1 MFYREC
7 SNFKDNYASDMA
19 IFPIPLDR
27 WGFIFMLF
35 MAFVGVPLFTS
46 EYFITNIIIP
56 FYCFALAAF
65 GLNVLAGYTGQIS
78 IGHAAFMAVGAY
90 ASFNLYGRLGVPL
103 IPSILGAG
111 VISSVVGTIFG
122 LPSLRIKGFYLAI
135 STLASQFIIEWVIVH
150 WKWVSGGVFGTIEAP
165 KMFLFGFIP
174 LDTAVKKYYLTLC
187 LMAALMTI
195 GKNLVRGQL
204 GRNWMAIRDMDYA
217 AEIIGVNLYRDKLI
231 AFAVST
237 FYAGVAGALISFCY
251 LGAANI
257 EEFNVMVSFA
267 MMGMII
273 IGGLGTVL
281 GSFLGAG
288 FFVMLPIGIN
298 QFLGSFMEV
307 VPADILANMESIIFG
322 GLIVFFLIVEPYG
335 MARLWHT
342 IKEKMRLWPF
352 PY

>member
-7 SNFKDNYASDMA
+7 SNFKDSYASDMA

-35 MAFVGVPLFTS
+35 VAFVIVPLFAS
-46 EYFITNIIIP
+46 EYFIANIIIP
-56 FYCFALAAF
+56 FYCFSLAAF
-65 GLNVLAGYTGQIS
+65 GLNLLAGYAGQVS
-78 IGHAAFMAVGAY
+78 IGHAAFMAIGAY
-90 ASFNLYGRLGVPL
+90 ASFILYGRYGVPL
-103 IPSILGAG
+103 VPSIIGAG
-111 VISSVVGTIFG
+111 LISAVIGAFFG

-150 WKWVSGGVFGTIEAP
+150 VQWISGGVFGTIEAP
-165 KMFLFGFIP
+165 KMFIFGFAI
-174 LDTAVKKYYLTLC
+174 DTAVKKYYLAMC
-187 LMAALMTI
+187 IMAVLMAL

-204 GRNWMAIRDMDYA
+204 GRNWMAIRDVDYA

-237 FYAGVAGALISFCY
+237 FYAGVAGALICFCY
-251 LGAANI
+251 VGSANI

-267 MMGMII
+267 LLGMII

-281 GSFLGAG
+281 GSFLGAA
-288 FFVMLPIGIN
+288 FFVTLPIGIS
-298 QFLGSFMEV
+298 QSLGAFMEV
-307 VPADILANMESIIFG
+307 VPTDILANAESIIFG
-322 GLIVFFLIVEPYG
+322 GLIVLFLIVEPYG

-342 IKEKMRLWPF
+342 IKDKMRLWPF

>member
-7 SNFKDNYASDMA
+7 GNFKDNYASDMA
-19 IFPIPLDR
+19 MFPIPLDR
-27 WGFIFMLF
+27 WGIIVMLF
-35 MAFVGVPLFTS
+35 VAFVVVPLFAS
-46 EYFITNIIIP
+46 EYLIINIIIP
-56 FYCFALAAF
+56 FYCFALSAF
-65 GLNVLAGYTGQIS
+65 GLNVLAGYAGQVS
-78 IGHAAFMAVGAY
+78 IGHAAFMAIGAY
-90 ASFNLYGRLGVPL
+90 SSFILYGRYGVPL
-103 IPSILGAG
+103 IPSILLAG
-111 VISSVVGTIFG
+111 LITAIVGTFFG

-150 WKWVSGGVFGTIEAP
+150 VQWISGGVFGTIEAP
-165 KMFLFGFIP
+165 KMFIFGLA
-174 LDTAVKKYYLTLC
+174 LDTPVKKYYLVLC
-187 LMAALMTI
+187 MMVLLMTF

-204 GRNWMAIRDMDYA
+204 GRNWMAIRDVDYA
-217 AEIIGVNLYRDKLI
+217 AEIIGVNIYRDKLV

-237 FYAGVAGALISFCY
+237 FYAGVGGSLITFCY
-251 LGAANI
+251 VGAANI
-257 EEFNVMVSFA
+257 EEFNVMTSFA
-267 MMGMII
+267 LLGMII

-288 FFVMLPIGIN
+288 FFVMLPIFIN

-307 VPADILANMESIIFG
+307 VPADILSNIEAIVFG

-342 IKEKMRLWPF
+342 IKDKLRLWPF

>member
-7 SNFKDNYASDMA
+7 GNFKDNYASDMA
-19 IFPIPLDR
+19 MFPIPLDR
-27 WGFIFMLF
+27 WGFIVMLF
-35 MAFVGVPLFTS
+35 LAFVVVPLGAS
-46 EYFITNIIIP
+46 EYFITNIILP
-56 FYCFALAAF
+56 FYCFALSAF
-65 GLNVLAGYTGQIS
+65 GLNVLAGYAGQIS
-78 IGHAAFMAVGAY
+78 IGHAAFMAIGSY
-90 ASFNLYGRLGVPL
+90 SSFILYGRYGVPL
-103 IPSILGAG
+103 VPSILGG
-111 VISSVVGTIFG
+111 
-122 LPSLRIKGFYLAI
+122 LAI

-150 WKWVSGGVFGTIEAP
+150 VQWISGGVFGTIEAP
-165 KMFLFGFIP
+165 KMFIFGFAI
-174 LDTAVKKYYLTLC
+174 DTAVKKYYLALC
-187 LMAALMTI
+187 VMAALMTI

-204 GRNWMAIRDMDYA
+204 GRNWMAIRDVDYA

-237 FYAGVAGALISFCY
+237 FYAGVAGSLITLCY
-251 LGAANI
+251 VGAANI

-267 MMGMII
+267 LLGMII

-281 GSFLGAG
+281 GAFLGAG

-298 QFLGSFMEV
+298 HSLGTFMDV
-307 VPADILANMESIIFG
+307 VPADILSNVESIIFG

-342 IKEKMRLWPF
+342 IKDKMRLWPF

>member
-1 MFYREC
+1 
-7 SNFKDNYASDMA
+7 
-19 IFPIPLDR
+19 
-27 WGFIFMLF
+27 MLF
-35 MAFVGVPLFTS
+35 MAFVVVPLFTS

-65 GLNVLAGYTGQIS
+65 GLNVLAGYAGQIS

-90 ASFNLYGRLGVPL
+90 ASFNLYGRLGLPL
-103 IPSILGAG
+103 VPSILGG
-111 VISSVVGTIFG
+111 GLISAAVGTIFG